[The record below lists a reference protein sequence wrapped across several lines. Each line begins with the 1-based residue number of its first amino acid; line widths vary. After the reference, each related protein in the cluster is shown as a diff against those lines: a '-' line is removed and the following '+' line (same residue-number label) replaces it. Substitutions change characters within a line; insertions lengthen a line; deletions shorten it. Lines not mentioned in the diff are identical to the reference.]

1 MPSKM
6 DRSKVVVI
14 LEDDQ
19 YIRGLLAQILQDKGY
34 YVVPVETGLRALQVL
49 QQVRARL
56 LVMDLMLPD
65 MPGNQVLQA
74 LRADEK
80 TKDVP
85 VMVLSSHLHMLQDGS
100 GYEADQVIGKPFD
113 VSDVVDEVE
122 RLVGRPFTEEPS
134 INFGGMLVKGFALG

>member
-6 DRSKVVVI
+6 DRSKVVVV

-19 YIRGLLAQILQDKGY
+19 QIRDLLAQILQDRGY
-34 YVVPVETGLRALQVL
+34 YVVPVESGKRALAVL

-56 LVMDLMLPD
+56 LLMDMRLPD
-65 MPGNQVLQA
+65 MSGNQVLQL

-85 VMVLSSHLHMLQDGS
+85 VMVLSNHLHLLDGGSRSDNHQLVDEPLDVDEVVS
-100 GYEADQVIGKPFD
+100 GVEHIIGKPCCDDGHPVAEAAF
-113 VSDVVDEVE
+113 
-122 RLVGRPFTEEPS
+122 RWR
-134 INFGGMLVKGFALG
+134 